1 MSVRLVKDINGGSN
15 ATPYNLIAVGSTLFF
30 LADDGVRTELWE
42 SDGTEA
48 GTTLVTD
55 SSPILDL
62 IAVGSTL
69 FFVTNGGVHGW
80 QLWRSDG
87 TAAGTLL
94 VKVFSSPVA
103 DLIAVGS
110 TLFFVTNGG
119 VYGWQLWRSD
129 GTAAGTL
136 LVKDINLG
144 GGYAY
149 RHDFTALGN
158 TLFFSADDGV
168 HGHELWR
175 SDGTA
180 AGTLMVKDTHP
191 AGWSVGS
198 VTAVGTRLF
207 FFATFFYSNGGV
219 LWTSDGTE
227 AGTPDGQGHDQKP
240 LELRRLRNPT
250 LHLPSDLTAV
260 GNTLFFLTND
270 DIPGFELWKSDG
282 TEAGTLM
289 VRASTP
295 PISQRWEARCS
306 SWPTTACMAR
316 NCGRAMA
323 APPIRRWS
331 KTSTLH
337 SGPTPL
343 QQSHSDGKHAV
354 LRGRRRRAW
363 YGTVEVGRHCGWHHP
378 RQRYQPQR

>member
-1 MSVRLVKDINGGSN
+1 MHHHPRHNVWSRLSILLAVLAALASVRPAQTAMSVRLVKDINGGSN
-15 ATPYNLIAVGSTLFF
+15 ATPLQSIAVGGALFF
-30 LADDGVRTELWE
+30 LADDGVHTELGE

-158 TLFFSADDGV
+158 TLFFSADDG
-168 HGHELWR
+168 
-175 SDGTA
+175 D
-180 AGTLMVKDTHP
+180 
-191 AGWSVGS
+191 
-198 VTAVGTRLF
+198 
-207 FFATFFYSNGGV
+207 
-219 LWTSDGTE
+219 
-227 AGTPDGQGHDQKP
+227 
-240 LELRRLRNPT
+240 
-250 LHLPSDLTAV
+250 
-260 GNTLFFLTND
+260 
-270 DIPGFELWKSDG
+270 
-282 TEAGTLM
+282 
-289 VRASTP
+289 
-295 PISQRWEARCS
+295 
-306 SWPTTACMAR
+306 
-316 NCGRAMA
+316 
-323 APPIRRWS
+323 
-331 KTSTLH
+331 
-337 SGPTPL
+337 
-343 QQSHSDGKHAV
+343 
-354 LRGRRRRAW
+354 AW
-363 YGTVEVGRHCGWHHP
+363 A
-378 RQRYQPQR
+378 